1 MTDGYWVVTD
11 DRASGRAATSHLFS
25 DHDQAYRHALD
36 TQTPDVCTTV
46 VARSQFGADRN
57 LVNRC

>member
-1 MTDGYWVVTD
+1 MTDGYWVVTI
-11 DRASGRAATSHLFS
+11 DRASGHATTSQLFR

-36 TQTPDVCTTV
+36 TQSPDVCTTV
-46 VARSQFGADRN
+46 VARRQLGVNRN